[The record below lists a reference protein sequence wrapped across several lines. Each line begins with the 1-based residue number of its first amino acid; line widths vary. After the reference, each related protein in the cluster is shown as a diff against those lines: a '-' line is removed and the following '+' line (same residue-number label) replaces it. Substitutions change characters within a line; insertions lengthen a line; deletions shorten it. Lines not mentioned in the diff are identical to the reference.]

1 MDPKTLA
8 DKLSKNSKLTSGHRM
23 CGGCAAPIIVKSILA
38 ATDKPIIAANAT
50 GCLEVATTIYPY
62 TSWNI
67 PWIHSAFE
75 NAPATISGVIAAYE
89 AAKRK
94 GKTTDDIRFIAFGGD
109 GSSYDIGIQSLSGA
123 LERGHKFVYV
133 CYDNEGYMNTGGQRS
148 GATPYGAST
157 TTAPAGK
164 KSIGKSQYK
173 KDLVRICAAHNIPYV
188 AQASV
193 SNLMDLTNKAAKAF
207 EANGPAVLVVLSTCP
222 TLWGTPPSRTIEMAK
237 MAVDSC
243 MWPLY
248 EIENGKYKLNY
259 RPAKKIPVTD
269 FISPQGRYKHLF
281 MPGNEYV
288 LEQIQKH
295 TDEDWEKLLALC
307 GEKK

>member
-1 MDPKTLA
+1 MGYRTGKIHTQRKEKGTKVVYRDLLK
-8 DKLSKNSKLTSGHRM
+8 DSECGYICFSKLEKWNKEKYPSQY
-23 CGGCAAPIIVKSILA
+23 KY
-38 ATDKPIIAANAT
+38 ANLLV
-50 GCLEVATTIYPY
+50 GNEC
-62 TSWNI
+62 
-67 PWIHSAFE
+67 F
-75 NAPATISGVIAAYE
+75 GVEKVSEIKKLGRE
-89 AAKRK
+89 P
-94 GKTTDDIRFIAFGGD
+94 TLDLQVEDSHNFIANG
-109 GSSYDIGIQSLSGA
+109 
-123 LERGHKFVYV
+123 YV
-133 CYDNEGYMNTGGQRS
+133 VHNTGGQRS

-164 KSIGKSQYK
+164 KSIGKGQYK

-193 SNLMDLTNKAAKAF
+193 SNLTDLTNKAAKAF

-222 TLWGTPPSRTIEMAK
+222 TLWGTPPAKTIEMAK

-269 FISPQGRYKHLF
+269 FITPQGRYKHLF
-281 MPGNEYV
+281 MPGNEHV
-288 LEQIQKH
+288 LAQIQKH
-295 TDEDWEKLLALC
+295 TDEDWEKLLAQC

>member
-8 DKLSKNSKLTSGHRM
+8 EKLSKEQKLTSGHRM

-38 ATDKPIIAANAT
+38 STDSPIVASNAT

-75 NAPATISGVIAAYE
+75 NAPATISGVLAAYE
-89 AAKRK
+89 AKKRK
-94 GKTTDDIRFIAFGGD
+94 GEIKEDVKFIAFGGD

-123 LERGHKFVYV
+123 LERGEDFVYV

-148 GATPYGAST
+148 GATPLGAAAT
-157 TTAPAGK
+157 TDPAGK
-164 KSIGKSQYK
+164 KRPGKQEFK
-173 KDLVRICAAHNIPYV
+173 KDLVKIAAAHNIPYA

-193 SNLMDLTNKAAKAF
+193 SNLVDLTNKAEKAF
-207 EANGPAVLVVLSTCP
+207 KVKGPAVLVVLSTCP
-222 TLWGTPPSRTIEMAK
+222 TLWGTLPAQTIELAK

-248 EIENGKYKLNY
+248 EVENGKYRLTYKPSN
-259 RPAKKIPVTD
+259 KIPVTD
-269 FISPQGRYKHLF
+269 FIKPQRRFRHLF
-281 MPGNEYV
+281 MPGNEYM
-288 LEQIQKH
+288 I
-295 TDEDWEKLLALC
+295 EKLQKGVDERWESLLELC